1 MVFINIGN
9 ISMDDLYISFHLIFI
24 QKIPH
29 TASILYTKPHEG
41 LLFQYKI

>member
-1 MVFINIGN
+1 MVFINIRN
-9 ISMDDLYISFHLIFI
+9 ISMDDLYISFYL
-24 QKIPH
+24 KIPH